1 MTNQQMA
8 EHKRL
13 EEILKLARMQLNEEY
28 MKRHSVAHTQWLTSA
43 RTAWSNSGVLL
54 PFATKFVYPS
64 EEEVVARGVEIYN
77 TLTLKT
83 ELAPTAPVAPVPVV
97 EQPVVEEIAIAPVT
111 ETVIEPAVEI
121 LQAGG
126 DFVLA
131 EVVEEEVTP
140 MAVEETAT
148 DDEVKD
154 TEVTDVEIKET
165 PVEEK
170 PTVIDSLLESK
181 FKSLFTKW
189 GGRGNY

>member
-1 MTNQQMA
+1 MTNQQLA
-8 EHKRL
+8 DHKRL

-28 MKRHSVAHTQWLTSA
+28 MKKHSVAHTSWLTSA

-77 TLTLKT
+77 TLTPKSVV
-83 ELAPTAPVAPVPVV
+83 APVALVTPMAPAPVV
-97 EQPVVEEIAIAPVT
+97 EQPIVVEEIK
-111 ETVIEPAVEI
+111 IEPKVEL

-131 EVVEEEVTP
+131 EAVDEEVLP
-140 MAVEETAT
+140 EAVDA
-148 DDEVKD
+148 D
-154 TEVTDVEIKET
+154 VTDVEIKE
-165 PVEEK
+165 EK
-170 PTVIDSLLESK
+170 PMPAEESPVAEKQTVIDSLLESR

-189 GGRGNY
+189 GGKGNY